1 MKDSL
6 ARLPYKNLFTFGVV
20 AQLCSFKQAA
30 EQLCITP
37 QAVSIQMRALETALA
52 VQLFERYSAGI
63 ALTAAGRQLYDY
75 VERSQQLLEQGI
87 AAARVCQQRR
97 QFRVNASPWF
107 AVHQLLPLIDQFAA
121 TYPEV
126 DIRVTASARFPD
138 FQAQQ
143 LDCAIQWGWGQWPSS
158 AKQLLLRDDKY
169 LVCAPSVI
177 SAQRAL
183 NTPADLRHHRLL
195 CTELSVVLWQQ
206 LANTLGL
213 DLLVEQQV
221 LILDSQ
227 ASQVEATERGLGVA
241 LLSDRV
247 AVPACEAGRLIKPL
261 WQEPISE
268 LNPALLPGYWLVMS
282 EDSQQDA
289 LTQAFKQ
296 WLCDQLKAKPI

>member
-107 AVHQLLPLIDQFAA
+107 AVHQLLPLVDQFAA

-227 ASQVEATERGLGVA
+227 ASQVEATERGLG
-241 LLSDRV
+241 LHS
-247 AVPACEAGRLIKPL
+247 CLI
-261 WQEPISE
+261 E
-268 LNPALLPGYWLVMS
+268 
-282 EDSQQDA
+282 
-289 LTQAFKQ
+289 
-296 WLCDQLKAKPI
+296 WLCPRARPGA